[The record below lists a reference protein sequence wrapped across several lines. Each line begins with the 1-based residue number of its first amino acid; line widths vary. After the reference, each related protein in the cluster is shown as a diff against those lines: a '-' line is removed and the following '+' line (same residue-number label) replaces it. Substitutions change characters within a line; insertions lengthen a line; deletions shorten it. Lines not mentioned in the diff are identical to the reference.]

1 MLSGKVKYGY
11 SQVAANH
18 GFNPVD
24 QVVMNL
30 NSVDVMKGFFVEV
43 LFEKKISIRVE
54 ATIKPSV

>member
-1 MLSGKVKYGY
+1 MLSGKVKYRY

-30 NSVDVMKGFFVEV
+30 NSVDVMKG
-43 LFEKKISIRVE
+43 LFEKKVSIRVE
-54 ATIKPSV
+54 ATIKPFV

>member
-30 NSVDVMKGFFVEV
+30 NSVDVMKDF
-43 LFEKKISIRVE
+43 L
-54 ATIKPSV
+54 